1 MARPV
6 VAAALLALCTGA
18 CSTEQHT
25 TYVTAPPVSAGPV
38 VEGVISRCSSWPSSR
53 GLAIPMASRA
63 ARPTMTAAFRTSS
76 LHAGRADWQAVNR
89 EWRRSQDRR
98 HSLIFEG

>member
-6 VAAALLALCTGA
+6 LAAALLALCTGA

-38 VEGVISRCSSWPSSR
+38 VEGVTPAQ
-53 GLAIPMASRA
+53 LMAESRA
-63 ARPTMTAAFRTSS
+63 ACDSYGITRGTANYDRCVQNEFAARRP
-76 LHAGRADWQAVNR
+76 G
-89 EWRRSQDRR
+89 
-98 HSLIFEG
+98 

>member
-6 VAAALLALCTGA
+6 LAAALLALCTGA

-38 VEGVISRCSSWPSSR
+38 VEGVIPAQ
-53 GLAIPMASRA
+53 LMAESRA
-63 ARPTMTAAFRTSS
+63 ACNSYGITRGTANYDRCVQNEFAARRP
-76 LHAGRADWQAVNR
+76 G
-89 EWRRSQDRR
+89 
-98 HSLIFEG
+98 

>member
-6 VAAALLALCTGA
+6 LAAALLALCTGA

-38 VEGVISRCSSWPSSR
+38 VEGVTPAQ
-53 GLAIPMASRA
+53 LMAESRA
-63 ARPTMTAAFRTSS
+63 ACDSYGLTRGTANYDRCVQNEFAARRP
-76 LHAGRADWQAVNR
+76 G
-89 EWRRSQDRR
+89 
-98 HSLIFEG
+98 

>member
-6 VAAALLALCTGA
+6 LAAALLALCTGA

-38 VEGVISRCSSWPSSR
+38 VEGVTPAQ
-53 GLAIPMASRA
+53 LMAESRA
-63 ARPTMTAAFRTSS
+63 ACDSYGITRGTANYDRCVHNEFAARRP
-76 LHAGRADWQAVNR
+76 G
-89 EWRRSQDRR
+89 
-98 HSLIFEG
+98 

>member
-6 VAAALLALCTGA
+6 LAAALLALCTGA

-38 VEGVISRCSSWPSSR
+38 VEGVTPAQ
-53 GLAIPMASRA
+53 LMAESRA
-63 ARPTMTAAFRTSS
+63 ACNSYGLTRGTATYDRCVQNEFAARRP
-76 LHAGRADWQAVNR
+76 G
-89 EWRRSQDRR
+89 
-98 HSLIFEG
+98 